1 MWKRDLLCLGWNFEF
16 PRHWNSDP
24 RLEPLP
30 ELHLDPLCQSG
41 SVSSDIRPIQSE
53 LQHFQSLLIL
63 LFLLRQ
69 QVVPR
74 FMRSER
80 LCKDLALV
88 FENVPF
94 VVNHKRKRLCRSN
107 GRLFHIVVV
116 SRSKAVWINFHGKQL
131 SKRKEFKWN
140 LANLSIHAHTYRFMQ
155 IWKNPHK
162 TWLNKQIRQ
171 LWRGHVCIKYPFC
184 WKLWCGYQYS

>member
-1 MWKRDLLCLGWNFEF
+1 MKCENVISFVLDGILNFPGIEILIRDLSHFQSYIWTLCAKVVLSVRTLG
-16 PRHWNSDP
+16 
-24 RLEPLP
+24 
-30 ELHLDPLCQSG
+30 
-41 SVSSDIRPIQSE
+41 PIQSE
-53 LQHFQSLLIL
+53 LQHFRLIL
-63 LFLLRQ
+63 LLRQ

-131 SKRKEFKWN
+131 SKRKEFEWN
-140 LANLSIHAHTYRFMQ
+140 LANLPIHAHIYRFMQ
-155 IWKNPHK
+155 IRKNPHK

-171 LWRGHVCIKYPFC
+171 QWRGHVCIKYPFC

>member
-1 MWKRDLLCLGWNFEF
+1 
-16 PRHWNSDP
+16 
-24 RLEPLP
+24 
-30 ELHLDPLCQSG
+30 
-41 SVSSDIRPIQSE
+41 
-53 LQHFQSLLIL
+53 
-63 LFLLRQ
+63 
-69 QVVPR
+69 
-74 FMRSER
+74 MRSER

-131 SKRKEFKWN
+131 SKRKEFEWN
-140 LANLSIHAHTYRFMQ
+140 LANLPIHAHIYRFMQ

-171 LWRGHVCIKYPFC
+171 QLRGQLATFVSNIHSVGSFGADISIRSGGLLITPQANAALPHPTQNVPRKMKTLWFLFFLLMQNFEFLDKEWKFNLICAHAKFC
-184 WKLWCGYQYS
+184 KKGKAISA

>member
-24 RLEPLP
+24 RLEPLQSYIWT
-30 ELHLDPLCQSG
+30 LCAKVVL
-41 SVSSDIRPIQSE
+41 SVRTLGPIQSE
-53 LQHFQSLLIL
+53 LQHFRLIL
-63 LFLLRQ
+63 LLLLLRQ

-131 SKRKEFKWN
+131 SKRKEFEWN
-140 LANLSIHAHTYRFMQ
+140 LANLSIHAHIYRFMQ

-171 LWRGHVCIKYPFC
+171 QWRDHVCIKYPFC